1 MATEVACP
9 LCLNSSFSL
18 VQNFITAFLNF
29 FERPLNCPLCDHLAC
44 NATAL
49 KEHLNQHLTSQHV
62 RNVKLPSVSPQESK
76 KYACKQCGTFETNDI
91 AVLRL
96 HVESEHPERRFLCV
110 NCCKLFKGTY
120 FIVVIISRLLNWRWT
135 YLLNAKLR
143 LALRYIW
150 EWRIRQG
157 VQSTASISVNF
168 AARSL

>member
-62 RNVKLPSVSPQESK
+62 RNVKLPSDSPQESK

-120 FIVVIISRLLNWRWT
+120 FL
-135 YLLNAKLR
+135 K
-143 LALRYIW
+143 
-150 EWRIRQG
+150 
-157 VQSTASISVNF
+157 
-168 AARSL
+168 